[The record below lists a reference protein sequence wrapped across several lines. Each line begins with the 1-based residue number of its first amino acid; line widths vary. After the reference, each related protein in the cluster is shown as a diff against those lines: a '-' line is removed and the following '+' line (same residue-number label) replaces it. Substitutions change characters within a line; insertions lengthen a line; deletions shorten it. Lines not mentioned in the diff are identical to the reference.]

1 MHADELRQAVTK
13 IVDLL
18 RRSEL
23 RSVLDRYRSA
33 RGDERTVAAA
43 RLGHAGAMIMDRMQA
58 LTPAE
63 RRVARLLSLDELGT
77 TEYWQSLLGG
87 AADARAHQGDIVRLA
102 SRVMFAIGQLPAMVA
117 LLEPVREGLTGN
129 RFPLADGEGRLVL
142 RLADA
147 GEKASDP
154 DRVARSID
162 GVDMLYSACASI
174 GRKPAMDLRLD
185 GIDGTA
191 HRDLHFTGERDS
203 LSAVIAVI
211 ESIPAALADIDP
223 DGDIDLEA
231 VVGSLPVFDDLVKL
245 ASLGSFSSR
254 DLKDI
259 SETMH
264 QGALLV
270 LESGVILV
278 DESTTANATGRS
290 RQALSRAVRPAA
302 APPVGVDD
310 PADRGPAVSAA
321 DEPSDATSGTAA
333 IATGDVPALPE
344 PDTASGAEGG
354 ADDEAVA
361 LDDGDEHY
369 ERYLREREA
378 MQRPASNGAVD
389 RSAEQRRDAVEELLR
404 SLDQSRNG
412 S

>member
-18 RRSEL
+18 RRSEI

-33 RGDERTVAAA
+33 RGDDRTVAAA
-43 RLGHAGAMIMDRMQA
+43 RLGHAGAMIMDRMQS

-63 RRVARLLSLDELGT
+63 RRVARLMHLDDLAATG
-77 TEYWQSLLGG
+77 YWQSLLDGTS
-87 AADARAHQGDIVRLA
+87 DARAHQGDIVRLA
-102 SRVMFAIGQLPAMVA
+102 SRVMFAGGQLPAMMS
-117 LLEPVREGLTGN
+117 LLESVEEAEPEP
-129 RFPLADGEGRLVL
+129 RFPVGDGEGRLVI

-147 GEKASDP
+147 GERASDP

-174 GRKPAMDLRLD
+174 ARKPAMDLRLD
-185 GIDGTA
+185 GIDGRT
-191 HRDLHFTGERDS
+191 HRDLHFTGERDA
-203 LSAVIAVI
+203 LSAVIAVV

-231 VVGSLPVFDDLVKL
+231 VVGSLPVFEDLEKL
-245 ASLGSFSSR
+245 AALGTFTSR
-254 DLKDI
+254 DLTDI

-278 DESTTANATGRS
+278 DEPAPAGAASGGRS
-290 RQALSRAVRPAA
+290 SRDTLSAASASRASAPSAVAARAVPDAAGEAPAPAA
-302 APPVGVDD
+302 RTAVASREPEPV
-310 PADRGPAVSAA
+310 R
-321 DEPSDATSGTAA
+321 DEARIGTARAGSTAGSSA
-333 IATGDVPALPE
+333 IAL
-344 PDTASGAEGG
+344 
-354 ADDEAVA
+354 
-361 LDDGDEHY
+361 DGDEHY

-378 MQRPASNGAVD
+378 MQRPATNGAVD
-389 RSAEQRRDAVEELLR
+389 RTAEQRRDAVEELLR

-412 S
+412 G